1 MTGAAMTG
9 SQAKKMKCSGC
20 DRAPGGSSGYHF
32 HHNVPATPGSHE
44 YGFWNSVK
52 DRGLPLRVLGPED
65 LLDMARVQRKMGVDL
80 TPLAER
86 IQHLRVGD
94 QVKLCFLVKDR
105 EGRWLPNE
113 MRHLARHCESE
124 AMLVKV
130 TGVEGDWP
138 DVTFR
143 GELLN
148 MPIFF
153 DPRELQLGSRVRFT
167 PAYIYSA

>member
-1 MTGAAMTG
+1 MTG

-20 DRAPGGSSGYHF
+20 DRALGGSGYHF

-65 LLDMARVQRKMGVDL
+65 LLDMARVRSEADPDRTL
-80 TPLAER
+80 LAER
-86 IQHLRVGD
+86 IQRLRVGD
-94 QVKLCFLVKDR
+94 RVKLCFRVKDR
-105 EGRWLPNE
+105 EARWLPEE
-113 MRHLARHCESE
+113 MRHLARHCEAE

-148 MPIFF
+148 MPILF
-153 DPRELQLGSRVRFT
+153 DPHEVQLGSQVRFT
-167 PAYIYSA
+167 PAHIYSA